1 MLGRDDARRR
11 LEQLQQHL
19 TDLRVD
25 DLIAAKH
32 AAEVLALEMEMKH
45 KVRTAV
51 LCCTVLCCAELCY
64 AALRC
69 AVLCCAVL
77 RARVGII

>member
-1 MLGRDDARRR
+1 LFVILGRDDARRR

-51 LCCTVLCCAELCY
+51 LCC
-64 AALRC
+64 
-69 AVLCCAVL
+69 AVL